1 MQLSEQF
8 TCFGVLNYGFHE
20 NASFIVV
27 ALFITTIITQIIL
40 VVNIYFKNILCYNPE
55 FNTQTHKKAQ

>member
-8 TCFGVLNYGFHE
+8 TCFGVLNYGIEHDVDL
-20 NASFIVV
+20 SFAGRYDIDYVK
-27 ALFITTIITQIIL
+27 FEIPDTGE
-40 VVNIYFKNILCYNPE
+40 YNPE

>member
-8 TCFGVLNYGFHE
+8 TCFGVLNYGIIIFVLLD
-20 NASFIVV
+20 IVSS
-27 ALFITTIITQIIL
+27 IR
-40 VVNIYFKNILCYNPE
+40 YNPE